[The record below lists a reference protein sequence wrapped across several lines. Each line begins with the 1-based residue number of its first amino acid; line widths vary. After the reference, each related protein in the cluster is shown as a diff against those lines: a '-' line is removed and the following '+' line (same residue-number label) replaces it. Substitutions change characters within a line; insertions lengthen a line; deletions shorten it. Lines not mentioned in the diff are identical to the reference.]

1 LLLWSMAHATQLEIF
16 SLTVTAKQ
24 NKINVKNRFQN
35 DILFYNF
42 TSKESSVSRIVSVDI
57 DPLKS
62 TN

>member
-1 LLLWSMAHATQLEIF
+1 MAHATQLEIF